1 MSLKLFLILIFIQ
14 NVFSFPSQYNQNNQE
29 NIINPNLHQNVN
41 KTAARI
47 QQKLFPQFNQPI
59 HAQSQLTPFLP
70 YNPFPIQQQTQTS
83 SGEIITENLIGG
95 LPFNCLNK
103 PTGHFRDSFF
113 CDVFH
118 ACVYGQ
124 QRKTY
129 SCPFVGE
136 LVYFDDRTRKCE
148 FIRNNPYGCIQN
160 NFLNFF

>member
-1 MSLKLFLILIFIQ
+1 MSLKLVIILIFIKS
-14 NVFSFPSQYNQNNQE
+14 VLSYPSQYNQNIQE
-29 NIINPNLHQNVN
+29 NLIKSNLDNNAN
-41 KTAARI
+41 KTEARI
-47 QQKLFPQFNQPI
+47 LQTLFPQFNQPM
-59 HAQSQLTPFLP
+59 HPQPQLTPFLP
-70 YNPFPIQQQTQTS
+70 YNPFPIQQKTQTS
-83 SGEIITENLIGG
+83 SGEVIIENLIGG

-136 LVYFDDRTRKCE
+136 LVYFDDR
-148 FIRNNPYGCIQN
+148 Y
-160 NFLNFF
+160 LNFF